1 MRIQIRNCVTD
12 PRYKHLRQAGTPV
25 FKPVILSKPLPQGAI
40 RIVSSSEFSY
50 ADVAFLSQ
58 LVSSGSCTAL
68 EIGKGPVDFD
78 KWLSTFDE
86 STEAIVEEPP
96 VVEEIEEIIEEESIM
111 DAESVEEAE
120 PEAVE
125 EVVEEEESA
134 LYDEESLL
142 SLRNAELRS
151 IVQELDPS
159 ASVANKSKKKLIS
172 LIMDLQNG

>member
-25 FKPVILSKPLPQGAI
+25 FKPVILSKQLPQGAI

-86 STEAIVEEPP
+86 STEDIVEEPP

-120 PEAVE
+120 PE
-125 EVVEEEESA
+125 VVEEESA

-151 IVQELDPS
+151 IAQELDPS